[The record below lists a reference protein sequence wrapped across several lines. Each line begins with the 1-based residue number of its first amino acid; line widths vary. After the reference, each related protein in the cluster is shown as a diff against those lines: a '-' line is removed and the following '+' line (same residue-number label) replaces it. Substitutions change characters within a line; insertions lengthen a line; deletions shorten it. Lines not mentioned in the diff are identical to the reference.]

1 MRETGRS
8 QFLYSLRTSLLSAWK
23 VGTKKG
29 YWKPGKTG
37 DVWMVVF
44 SLMLLNIVHDYN
56 SSAITSGIFRRGISL
71 AQGGGAEEG
80 DGEGEAT
87 RQSNKRTVTKEEK
100 VQSSNPSKR
109 IS

>member
-8 QFLYSLRTSLLSAWK
+8 QFLYSLRTSLLSTWK

-37 DVWMVVF
+37 DVWMVVL
-44 SLMLLNIVHDYN
+44 SLMLLNVVHAYN
-56 SSAITSGIFRRGISL
+56 SSAVTSSMFRRGISL
-71 AQGGGAEEG
+71 AQG
-80 DGEGEAT
+80 EGEEAPTAAAT
-87 RQSNKRTVTKEEK
+87 SQSKTQTSASEQKE
-100 VQSSNPSKR
+100 QQPTTTSKH